1 MTGGFIMARDAS
13 KPVLTPKMIMDVARD
28 LFVKNGYQQVSM
40 RQIAKELGCSH
51 GALYYHFQSKAE
63 LFFALVKEYFVLLE
77 QELNNVL
84 QKDIENLEK
93 LEQCML
99 GYIKFGLNHQSHY
112 EIMFMLKDDEVR
124 NFINEQ
130 PMKVYEK
137 FANALYTLSNKKLQ
151 LKDIWSIFISL
162 HGFVSHYLSHVVSY
176 EDIENAAIHHVKFLL
191 KGVC

>member
-1 MTGGFIMARDAS
+1 MARDAS

-176 EDIENAAIHHVKFLL
+176 EDIESAAIHHVKFLL